1 MVSSL
6 SRVNEGVELRSVVYI
21 PLFCLPLPKKH
32 NPVIV
37 LPIKDSKITVS
48 VEVLGRQGLELSG
61 VPPIIDKYVYDFYEF
76 ILNELGVNY
85 GFRIDVDGDYIYNGF
100 IYVAITNLMIRL
112 LSGRLSNDE
121 YGLLRLVDSRL
132 GISDCITAIREYEV
146 VGGSYIWRYDGEL
159 LKLPDISCYAREVL
173 STEDVSLSSVVSN
186 EVLAT
191 PLTRLVGLL
200 IISIYNSLIE
210 KDYKS
215 LSNYIRLYNSLW
227 VGVSGIADGVS
238 QSLKPFTGTNFYIYI
253 QDLGRVTLF
262 EVQLVFKGG

>member
-1 MVSSL
+1 L
-6 SRVNEGVELRSVVYI
+6 SRVNEGVKLRSVVYI

-48 VEVLGRQGLELSG
+48 VEVLSKQGLELLG
-61 VPPIIDKYVYDFYEF
+61 VPQTVGRYVYDFYEF

-85 GFRIDVDGDYIYNGF
+85 GFRVCVDGDYIYDGF
-100 IYVAITNLMIRL
+100 IYVAITNLMIKL
-112 LSGRLSNDE
+112 LSGRLSSDE

-132 GISDCITAIREYEV
+132 GINDCITALREYEV
-146 VGGSYIWRYDGEL
+146 VGGPYIWRYDGEL
-159 LKLPDISCYAREVL
+159 LKLTDVSCYVREML
-173 STEDVSLSSVVSN
+173 STEDISLSSVVGN
-186 EVLAT
+186 EVLTT

-200 IISIYNSLIE
+200 IISIYNSLVE

-227 VGVSGIADGVS
+227 VGVSGIVDGIL
-238 QSLKPFTGTNFYIYI
+238 QSFKPTTGVNFFTYV
-253 QDLGRVTLF
+253 QDLGKVTLF
-262 EVQLVFKGG
+262 EVRLVLKGS